1 MVGKSGYSRSGYA
14 HGGSG
19 PHTVGNTSSQ
29 LPGNQI
35 PLESY
40 SGPGRDARITT
51 NVTGRGMGE
60 SEESIV
66 MKTGIMRTTDV
77 RVEIVGDAREDARSD
92 VESVKFDC

>member
-1 MVGKSGYSRSGYA
+1 M
-14 HGGSG
+14 
-19 PHTVGNTSSQ
+19 
-29 LPGNQI
+29 
-35 PLESY
+35 
-40 SGPGRDARITT
+40 
-51 NVTGRGMGE
+51 TGRGMGE